1 MKNHSLNLIKLLC
14 DSFNVYCDFVGEELV
29 PMIEAKQ
36 CNKTWNCKGDDQCR
50 ADCQKQFKGTG
61 MCDLVTAPSVPKQ
74 CFCVYPC

>member
-1 MKNHSLNLIKLLC
+1 MAKLSTFCYVLLLLVISC
-14 DSFNVYCDFVGEELV
+14 GEELI

-36 CNKTWNCKGDDQCR
+36 CNKTWNCKGEDRCR
-50 ADCQKQFKGTG
+50 ADCQNQFKGTG